1 MGVFKLSRRASF
13 LVKLFVYASFY
24 ALTIWV
30 IVAPFFFEPTSGNN
44 FPWLR
49 SVVIFFASV
58 LLAKYFFYMFLS
70 PWHDVWLWIRYGRK
84 LIDCKYHPKV
94 SVVIPAWNEQVGILT
109 TIKSLLNSTYKN
121 LEVVVVNDGSTDA
134 SDFLIRYFL
143 RGYQSYRRLLPP
155 HVESVEVVYLYKENG
170 GKGAALN
177 TAIKKS
183 TGDIIVSI
191 DADCFVMPDAIAN
204 FVKYF
209 SDSEVMVAVGNVSIG
224 NR

>member
-109 TIKSLLNSTYKN
+109 TIKSLLNSTYKKH
-121 LEVVVVNDGSTDA
+121 DA
-134 SDFLIRYFL
+134 GNERHFDNISLGNKIVKHTYI
-143 RGYQSYRRLLPP
+143 LPK
-155 HVESVEVVYLYKENG
+155 VKKTVR
-170 GKGAALN
+170 N
-177 TAIKKS
+177 TS
-183 TGDIIVSI
+183 
-191 DADCFVMPDAIAN
+191 
-204 FVKYF
+204 
-209 SDSEVMVAVGNVSIG
+209 
-224 NR
+224 